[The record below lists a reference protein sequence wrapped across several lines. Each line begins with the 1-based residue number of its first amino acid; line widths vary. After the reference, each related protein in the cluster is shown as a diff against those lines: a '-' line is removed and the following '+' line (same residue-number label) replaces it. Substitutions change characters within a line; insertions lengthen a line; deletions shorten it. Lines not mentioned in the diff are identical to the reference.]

1 MALDYSCTLY
11 INSSNPNVI
20 TKSLSGETPC
30 PCDFKNPMDVENPV
44 VYIGADGAYANYN
57 YMYIP
62 AFGRY
67 YFAKC
72 VGGTSQTLTFECTS
86 DPLMSFKSAILNSKA
101 VISRNPWMYD
111 LYVPDPNLPL
121 ESRTVKAT
129 FKFPNTGI
137 FDGSHNCYILTT
149 LGCGSANNGGE

>member
-1 MALDYSCTLY
+1 MSYDCYLY

-20 TKSLSGETPC
+20 NKSLSGETSC

-44 VYIGADGAYANYN
+44 VYINAEDTYATYN

-72 VGGTSQTLTFECTS
+72 VGGTSHTLTFECTS
-86 DPLMSFKSAILNSKA
+86 DPLMSFKTAILNSKA
-101 VISRNPWMYD
+101 VVARNPWKYD
-111 LYVPDPNLPL
+111 LYVADPNLPL

-129 FKFPNTGI
+129 YPFPNSTL
-137 FDGSHNCYILTT
+137 FDGKNNCYILTT
-149 LGCGSANNGGE
+149 IGSGST